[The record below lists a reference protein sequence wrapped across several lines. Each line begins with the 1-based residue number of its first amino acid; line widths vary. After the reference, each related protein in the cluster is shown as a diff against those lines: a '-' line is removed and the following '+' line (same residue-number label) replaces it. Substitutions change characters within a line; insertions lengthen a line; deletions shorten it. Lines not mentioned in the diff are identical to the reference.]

1 MAKKL
6 KNIPA
11 KAHPA
16 HYMMHK
22 YWGRKPHNVVS
33 DYIKNYTKEGDT
45 VLDPFMGSGVT
56 IIESVKI
63 SRSAVGIDLN
73 PLSIFIT
80 KNTLKKIDINKF
92 DKEFYSILNKNID
105 KFSDLYIT
113 KCPSSNLPS
122 RMLNSV
128 YEENNLLKIKGFSEN
143 SGIFRKDA
151 DKDDLKIIKKSER
164 LFKKALKD
172 NEIIFPCDEILKY
185 VKRSNKTHIDQLFT
199 KRALLILSN
208 IRRDI
213 LLTKDKDIRN
223 VLMMCFSS
231 MLPNVS
237 KMIPGDL
244 ETVNGKSGWQISKL
258 WAPKIHTEKNIF
270 ESFISRYKRI
280 RKGKLETNFLIKSNK
295 YKLYKKSSEFLKNIE
310 SNSIDYIFTDPPY
323 GESIAYLG
331 LSMFFNSWLDNSVNY
346 NKEIIYDPYRNKKY
360 QDYSVRLDNVFKEL
374 YRVLKKGKHLSFTF
388 HNRDLKIWKSIIDAV
403 NNAGFE
409 MENIV
414 YQEQA
419 VASGTQGINFKN
431 TFKGDFVY
439 NFIKPESKMNNHN
452 KIVKNPIKVIETK
465 IDSIFAKNKS
475 ITVDKLYE
483 ILIPYIVKRNIY
495 ANENGD
501 PVSIENILSKKYE
514 YGTDDK
520 DKKIYKWKIKTA

>member
-33 DYIKNYTKEGDT
+33 DYIKNYTNEGDT

-56 IIESVKI
+56 IIESVKL
-63 SRSAVGIDLN
+63 SRSAMGIDLN

-80 KNTLKKIDINKF
+80 KNTLSKIDINEF
-92 DKEFYSILNKNID
+92 DKEFYLLLERNIK

-113 KCPSSNLPS
+113 NCPNCDSTA

-128 YEENNLLKIKGFSEN
+128 YEENNLLRVKGVCEN
-143 SGIFRKDA
+143 CGIFRKDA
-151 DKDDLKIIKKSER
+151 EKSDLKIIKKSER
-164 LFKKALKD
+164 LFKKSLKD
-172 NEIIFPCDEILKY
+172 EEIIFPQDQILQY

-199 KRALLILSN
+199 QRALLILSN
-208 IRRDI
+208 IRSDI
-213 LLTKDKDIRN
+213 LLTKNKNIKE

-295 YKLYKKSSEFLKNIE
+295 YKLYKKSSEFLRNIE

-360 QDYSVRLDNVFKEL
+360 HDYSVRLDNVFKEL

-388 HNRDLKIWKSIIDAV
+388 HNRDLKIWKSVIDAV
-403 NNAGFE
+403 NNAGFV
-409 MENIV
+409 MQNIT

-419 VASGTQGINFKN
+419 VASGTQGINYKN

-439 NFIKPESKMNNHN
+439 NFVKSEPN
-452 KIVKNPIKVIETK
+452 KVIQNKVVKNPTK
-465 IDSIFAKNKS
+465 AVEKRIDSIFAKNDS
-475 ITVDKLYE
+475 ITIDKLYE
-483 ILIPYIVKRNIY
+483 NLIPYIVKKNIY
-495 ANENGD
+495 SDENGV
-501 PVSIENILSKKYE
+501 PINIENILAKKYE
-514 YGTDDK
+514 YGPDDK
-520 DKKIYKWKIKTA
+520 ENKIYKWKIKEA